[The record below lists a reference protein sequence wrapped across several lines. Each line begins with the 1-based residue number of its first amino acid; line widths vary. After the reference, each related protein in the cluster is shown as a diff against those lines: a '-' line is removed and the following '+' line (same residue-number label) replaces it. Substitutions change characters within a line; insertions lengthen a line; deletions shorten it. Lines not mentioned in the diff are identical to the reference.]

1 MRKNRKLDRNFKL
14 SVLSEIQTKSI
25 AEVCRTHNIHPS
37 AIYKWKNEYSE
48 NPQKA
53 FSGNG
58 NLWKYEAEIAK
69 RDRIIGQLYM
79 EIDLLKKTTKRL
91 QELKAEEERM
101 RCIK

>member
-1 MRKNRKLDRNFKL
+1 MRKRRKLDRDFKL
-14 SVLSEIQTKSI
+14 SILAELETKTM

-48 NPQKA
+48 NPKKA
-53 FSGNG
+53 FNGNG
-58 NLWKYEAEIAK
+58 NLFKYEAEIAK

-79 EIDLLKKTTKRL
+79 ENELLKKTMKRL
-91 QELKAEEERM
+91 QELKAEEEKM

>member
-1 MRKNRKLDRNFKL
+1 MRKRRKLDRDFKL
-14 SVLSEIQTKSI
+14 SILAELQTKTL
-25 AEVCRTHNIHPS
+25 AEVCRAHSIHPS

-48 NPQKA
+48 NPKNA
-53 FSGNG
+53 FNGNG

>member
-1 MRKNRKLDRNFKL
+1 MRRNRKLDRNFKL

>member
-1 MRKNRKLDRNFKL
+1 MRKNRNLDRNFKL

-79 EIDLLKKTTKRL
+79 EIDLLEKTTKRL